1 MTTVTNGPRSR
12 IVCVDRTPGS
22 VSERGRSVIAF
33 SPQNERSAPRR
44 HGFDAAYLAALR
56 EGDPDTER
64 HFVAYFA
71 ALILI
76 KVRARH
82 YRHLLAEDVKQETLL
97 RALRVLRSSEGLREP
112 GCLGAFVNSICNNV
126 LREFIRSSIRLQP
139 LDEDPCPI
147 PDTATPSQEDRLI
160 TEERKRA
167 VRRVIG
173 RLGPRDRDL
182 LRAIFLEERDKDE
195 VCRQFGVDRG
205 YLRVLLHRAKKGFRS
220 LYLEHEEARAS
231 ARWVCPSSREAS
243 SG

>member
-1 MTTVTNGPRSR
+1 MPIIRFQTE
-12 IVCVDRTPGS
+12 TP
-22 VSERGRSVIAF
+22 ALK
-33 SPQNERSAPRR
+33 R
-44 HGFDAAYLAALR
+44 HDFDAAYLEALR
-56 EGDPDTER
+56 DGDSRTER

-71 ALILI
+71 ELILI
-76 KVRARH
+76 KVRARR
-82 YRHLLAEDVKQETLL
+82 YPYSVADDVKQETLL
-97 RALRVLRSSEGLREP
+97 RALRVLRSAEGLRDP
-112 GCLGAFVNSICNNV
+112 GSLGAFVNSICNNV

-220 LYLEHEEARAS
+220 LYLEHEGAKAS
-231 ARWVCPSSREAS
+231 ARCVCPSSLEAS